1 MAISFKEKKV
11 MAEAKKK
18 ETKKEVKKYWKINA
32 QGWSNPILKLK
43 SETSERYLKS
53 MKAKKGYK
61 VEEV

>member
-1 MAISFKEKKV
+1 

-18 ETKKEVKKYWKINA
+18 EAKKETKKYWKINA

-53 MKAKKGYK
+53 MKSKKGYK
-61 VEEV
+61 VEEA

>member
-1 MAISFKEKKV
+1 

-18 ETKKEVKKYWKINA
+18 ETKKETKKYWKINA
-32 QGWSNPILKLK
+32 PSWVRPILKLK

-61 VEEV
+61 VEEA